1 MTAREE
7 SRSADTLG
15 HLQAAALELIAAARA
30 SLEALERVVADP
42 QALAP
47 LVETA
52 SELGR
57 MAAEAARS
65 YVTRAAPGHQAAGE
79 GPAGPPDARGR
90 PAGVERIRVS

>member
-1 MTAREE
+1 MTAEGE
-7 SRSADTLG
+7 PRSAEALG

-47 LVETA
+47 IVETA

-65 YVTRAAPGHQAAGE
+65 YMARSAPGHQAPDE
-79 GPAGPPDARGR
+79 GPGDPPDGRRR